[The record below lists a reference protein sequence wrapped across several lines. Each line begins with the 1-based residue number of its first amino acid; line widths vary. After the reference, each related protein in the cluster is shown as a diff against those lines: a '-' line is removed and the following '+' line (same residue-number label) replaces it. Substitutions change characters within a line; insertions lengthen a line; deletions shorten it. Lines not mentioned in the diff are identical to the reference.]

1 MNLTQVMKPLA
12 RRAGEKSRPAFLL
25 TLAGLL
31 AFGLSGSLH
40 AQSSADERTQNSKRT
55 TEEKE
60 SADEAKEE
68 IITLSPFVVTSE
80 TEHGYQATATLAG
93 TRIRTPLEDIG
104 TAISVY
110 TSEFLQDT
118 GSNKAV
124 DALVFATGTEVNGL
138 GGNFATYSTSQGT
151 NNKVM
156 VPTTSSSPDT
166 RVRGLASADLTR
178 GYFRTSIPFDS
189 FSIDRIEVNRG
200 SNAVLFGVG
209 SPAGIINYAPKLA
222 QLSRN
227 SGVLQISADNYGSL
241 RESLDANQVIVRDQF
256 SVRVALLND
265 EQKYRQE
272 EAFNHSKRLFAATT
286 ISPKA
291 LQKGI
296 FSGTTLRANVE
307 SGKINA
313 NNPQNTPPIDTISSW
328 VAPTPNE
335 ITAGAVRQKTHD
347 ATIAFAIDNGGGI
360 SVAGP
365 STLTRSPIF
374 MFENPA
380 SGIALDSAS
389 GAVGRQW
396 AGSLL
401 GRDQNG
407 NLATAAMLGSYYLPP
422 ASANALGLW
431 YAPTITDR
439 TTFDYLNHMLTGENS
454 GQNNEFNVHTITL
467 EQLFFNKK
475 VGVELAYDSQ
485 EMTSYSYSLGA
496 PWGASI
502 ISVDANTK
510 MLDGSINPNFGR
522 PFISISP
529 EHTYGDNTI
538 STARATAF
546 GEFDFRDH
554 IPGTVGKI
562 LGRHVVTLLAQEEK
576 TENESRWGYMF
587 YLPDTYAYGLN
598 QNRYDNFGKQVQAVI
613 YLGPSLY
620 GASSTA
626 NSNLQ
631 PISGDIIGGMA
642 QASSGNFVVRQ
653 QVANAPF
660 SQQSFKILQ
669 DDTELNNNP
678 GSATLSKRVI
688 ESQAANLQSYWLDN
702 HLITTFGV
710 RKEKVSL
717 ATVNAPSSSDGQNYR
732 LVESD
737 SYTLE
742 SATPQGVHD
751 TLTAASAV
759 VKVPE
764 KWLKWQGIVS
774 GAILTAA
781 KSENFA
787 PPVGTRYDSQGNLL
801 PPPQGSTKDISFTL
815 KLLDGRIILK
825 SGYYRTTQSEVNNS
839 ALTPY
844 TTQIVTLHRL
854 VYNSIT
860 SGFAPDAGNHFPVG
874 YVPPPQ
880 ELLDLY
886 KVAVNNGVMTFTNP
900 GVVATSDYKATG
912 WEEELTLNLTRNWT
926 TVVNVSRQKSVRS
939 NTGASLE
946 ELLYN
951 TPLSNGKSLF
961 DTWTTSGNMFPIYS
975 QAQAPGATQGFLSDS
990 TMSVYSAFNSN
1001 VYQDGG
1007 PAPELRKWRANLT
1020 TRYDLREW
1028 VNGLWVGG
1036 SVRWL
1041 GKVATGFPAI
1051 SYNGSVIS
1059 DSKHPFWG
1067 PETTAIDLA
1076 LGYEW
1081 PVFNKRYR
1089 MTMQL
1094 NARNVFGKN
1103 ELIPVSSNPD
1113 GSIAAYRLPEPRRI
1127 IFSTGLKF

>member
-1 MNLTQVMKPLA
+1 MNSTA
-12 RRAGEKSRPAFLL
+12 RRAEKKRRPAILF

-31 AFGLSGSLH
+31 AFGMSGSLQ
-40 AQSSADERTQNSKRT
+40 AQLSADEKTQNTKRT
-55 TEEKE
+55 SEEKKSSDAAE
-60 SADEAKEE
+60 GEV
-68 IITLSPFVVTSE
+68 ITLSPFVVTSE
-80 TEHGYQATATLAG
+80 TERGYQATSTLAG

-104 TAISVY
+104 TAISVL
-110 TSEFLQDT
+110 TSEFLKDT

-138 GGNFATYSTSQGT
+138 GGNFATYSTTTGS

-222 QLSRN
+222 QLNRN
-227 SGVLQISADNYGSL
+227 SGVLQVSADNYGSL

-272 EAFNHSKRLFAATT
+272 EAFNDSKRLFAATT

-296 FSGTTLRANVE
+296 FAGTTLRANVE
-307 SGKINA
+307 VGEINA
-313 NNPQNTPPIDTISSW
+313 NNPQNTPPINTYSSW
-328 VAPTPNE
+328 VAPTPSE
-335 ITAGAVRQKTHD
+335 IAAGAVRQKTHD
-347 ATIAFAIDNGGGI
+347 ATIAFALGNSGGI

-389 GAVGRQW
+389 GGVGRQW

-401 GRDQNG
+401 GRDLNG
-407 NLATAAMLGSYYLPP
+407 NLATAAMLASYYLPP
-422 ASANALGLW
+422 APANALGLW
-431 YAPTITDR
+431 YAPSVTDR
-439 TTFDYLNHMLTGENS
+439 STFDYLNHILTGKNAGQENK
-454 GQNNEFNVHTITL
+454 FNVYTVTL
-467 EQLFFNKK
+467 EQLFFKKK
-475 VGVELAYDSQ
+475 VGLELAYDSQ
-485 EMTSYSYSLGA
+485 EMTSRAFSIGT

-502 ISVDANTK
+502 ITVDANTK
-510 MLDGSINPNFGR
+510 MIDGSINPNFGR
-522 PFISISP
+522 PFISVSP
-529 EHTYGDNTI
+529 EHSYGENTI

-546 GEFDFRDH
+546 GEFDFREH
-554 IPGTVGKI
+554 ISGMGGQL

-576 TENESRWGYMF
+576 TRNENRWGYMF

-598 QNRYDNFGKQVQAVI
+598 QNRYDNFGKQVQGVI

-620 GASSTA
+620 GASSAA
-626 NSNLQ
+626 NANLQ

-642 QASSGNFVVRQ
+642 RASAGNFVVRQ
-653 QVANAPF
+653 QAANAPF

-669 DDTELNNNP
+669 DDSELNENA
-678 GSATLSKRVI
+678 GSATLSRRVI
-688 ESQAANLQSYWLDN
+688 DSAAANLQSYWLGN
-702 HLITTFGV
+702 HVITTFGL

-717 ATVNAPSSSDGQNYR
+717 ASVNAPSSTDGQNYR
-732 LVESD
+732 LVGSD

-742 SATPQGVHD
+742 SVTPQVVKD

-801 PPPQGSTKDISFTL
+801 PPPQGSTKDIGFTL
-815 KLLDGRIILK
+815 KLLNGRIILK
-825 SGYYRTTQSEVNNS
+825 SGYYQTTQSEVNNS

-844 TTQIVTLHRL
+844 TTQILTLHRL

-860 SGFAPDAGNHFPVG
+860 SGFSPDAGNHFPAG
-874 YVPPPQ
+874 YVAPPQ
-880 ELLDLY
+880 ALLDLY

-900 GVVATSDYKATG
+900 GVVATSDFKATG
-912 WEEELTLNLTRNWT
+912 WEEELTINLTKNWT
-926 TVVNVSRQKSVRS
+926 TVVNVARQESVRS
-939 NTGASLE
+939 NTGASLGQ
-946 ELLYN
+946 LLYN
-951 TPLSNGKSLF
+951 TPLANGKNLF
-961 DTWTTSGNMFPIYS
+961 DTWTTSGNMFPIFS
-975 QAQAPGATQGFLSDS
+975 QAQSPGATQGFLSDS
-990 TMSVYSAFNSN
+990 AKSVYSAFNSN

-1007 PAPELRKWRANLT
+1007 PAPELRRWRANLT
-1020 TRYDLREW
+1020 TRYDLRDW
-1028 VNGLWVGG
+1028 INGLWVGG

-1041 GKVATGFPAI
+1041 GRVATGFPAI
-1051 SYNGSVIS
+1051 NYNGSVIS
-1059 DSKHPFWG
+1059 DSKNPYWG

-1076 LGYEW
+1076 CGYEW
-1081 PVFNKRYR
+1081 PILKNRYR
-1089 MTMQL
+1089 MTMQV
-1094 NARNVFGKN
+1094 NARNVFGNN
-1103 ELIPVSSNPD
+1103 ELIPVRANPD
-1113 GSIAAYRLPEPRRI
+1113 GSIAVYRLPEPMRI
-1127 IFSTGLKF
+1127 SVSTGLKF